1 MKLFFREIAL
11 RDFAEGDIAL
21 RDFAE
26 GDIALRD
33 FAEGDIEVLFP
44 NEVPRNFW
52 LTPGITVVRL
62 MPPMGRIL
70 DKHNG
75 G

>member
-1 MKLFFREIAL
+1 MKLSFRE
-11 RDFAEGDIAL
+11 
-21 RDFAE
+21 
-26 GDIALRD
+26 IALRD

-44 NEVPRNFW
+44 NEVPRNFR

>member
-11 RDFAEGDIAL
+11 RDFAE
-21 RDFAE
+21 E
-26 GDIALRD
+26 
-33 FAEGDIEVLFP
+33 DIEVLFP

>member
-1 MKLFFREIAL
+1 MKLSFRDISFREIAQ
-11 RDFAEGDIAL
+11 RDFAEGDI
-21 RDFAE
+21 
-26 GDIALRD
+26 
-33 FAEGDIEVLFP
+33 AEGDIEVLFP

-52 LTPGITVVRL
+52 LTPGITVVRF

>member
-1 MKLFFREIAL
+1 MPWRPCRRYSFFFREI
-11 RDFAEGDIAL
+11 E
-21 RDFAE
+21 
-26 GDIALRD
+26 LRD

>member
-1 MKLFFREIAL
+1 MQLSFGEIAL
-11 RDFAEGDIAL
+11 RDFAEGH
-21 RDFAE
+21 
-26 GDIALRD
+26 
-33 FAEGDIEVLFP
+33 IEVLFP
-44 NEVPRNFW
+44 NEVPRSFW
-52 LTPGITVVRL
+52 LTLGITVARL

>member
-1 MKLFFREIAL
+1 MKLSFRDISFREIAQ
-11 RDFAEGDIAL
+11 
-21 RDFAE
+21 
-26 GDIALRD
+26 RD

-52 LTPGITVVRL
+52 LTPGITVVRF
-62 MPPMGRIL
+62 MPPMGHIL